1 MENIVAV
8 MDNVLQGL
16 CNVCKSTVSISQALS
31 VSKKEYVMHL
41 MMFEIH
47 YAQKYDFFGDW
58 IMCLRYSCYSSFSP
72 WQREG
77 GS

>member
-1 MENIVAV
+1 MSVRV
-8 MDNVLQGL
+8 HYQFH
-16 CNVCKSTVSISQALS
+16 KPS

-58 IMCLRYSCYSSFSP
+58 IMCLRYSCY
-72 WQREG
+72 
-77 GS
+77 

>member
-8 MDNVLQGL
+8 MDYVLQGL
-16 CNVCKSTVSISQALS
+16 CNVCKSTLSISEALS

-47 YAQKYDFFGDW
+47 YAQKQGRSKEFFCPELLNKY
-58 IMCLRYSCYSSFSP
+58 INIF
-72 WQREG
+72 
-77 GS
+77 